1 MNRIKVWLVCLWVL
15 SFNALFAQIG
25 GKVLDNENETVIGAS
40 VLIKNTKI
48 GAVTDFDGNFEIAY
62 SGNFPVTLVVSYIG
76 FSTKEVVL
84 QQPNS
89 KLVIKI
95 APDNQMLSEVSV
107 VQRRL
112 SEKQKESALTVEAMD
127 VLAIKETPSVSFYE
141 GLGNLKGVDLTSA
154 SIGFKVINTRGFNS
168 TSPVRSLQ
176 LIDGV
181 DNQAPGLNFS
191 LGNFLGAS
199 ELDVL
204 NVDVI
209 AGASTAFYGPSAFNG
224 VIAMKTKSPFDFKGL
239 SASVKVGERRLG
251 EFAMRWAQ
259 VYKDKDG
266 VDRFAY
272 KINAYY
278 LRADDWEATNL
289 DPTLQSEANRDNPGG
304 YDAVNRYGDEQLFND
319 AGDVKTYPG
328 LGNFYRNGI
337 EEQYLVDYNTENLK
351 LGTSL
356 HYRFKPDLELIYA
369 FSFGAGTTVYQGDNR
384 FSLKDITFYQ
394 NRIELVK
401 KDKWFVRAYATN
413 ENAGNSYDAYFTA
426 LRMQESFTTDG
437 FWGSRYSSLF
447 NAIAVPGIKGL
458 PGFPS
463 QSLPVNEYE
472 DQLNT
477 VINDN
482 LGYVTDQHN
491 NIRNIVNTE
500 FGGDA
505 LTPGTAAF
513 DSLKTYITTR
523 SPREG
528 GSMLVDR
535 SALYH
540 IQGEYKFDEVEA
552 GNFRVGGNFRLFR
565 PQSDGSIFSDTLEI
579 DKIENG
585 DTIFKRRD
593 ISNYEFGLYLGWDK
607 RIMDNR
613 LKVSIT
619 SRLDK
624 NQNFDLLFSPAAS
637 FVYDIDAIS
646 TVRFSFSSAIRNPTL
661 QDQYLF
667 YNVGRA
673 ILLGNLN
680 GYDSLVTIDEVGDFL
695 GASVPDRANWQ
706 WDYFSL
712 DPVRPERVQT
722 LEAGYR
728 TTLWEKIYV
737 DLNYYYSWYQDFI
750 GYNIVLDIEDD
761 PNLGP
766 GDRLRGAQAYRIATN
781 AQGQVTTQ
789 GFSAGLNYYFG
800 NYYALSG
807 NYTWNVLNTA
817 TDDPIIPAFN
827 TPENKFNI
835 SWSARDWKIGKVKNL
850 GFNVTYKWIQGFLFE
865 GSPQFTGEI
874 ESYDMLDMQVSY
886 KMKEWDTVFKLGA
899 SNLLNNQAYQV
910 YGGPRVGRLAY
921 FSVVYEAF

>member
-1 MNRIKVWLVCLWVL
+1 MKRLKVWLFCLVIFGFNTL
-15 SFNALFAQIG
+15 SAQIG
-25 GKVLDNENETVIGAS
+25 GQVIDDDDETVIGAS
-40 VLIKNTKI
+40 ILVKNTKI
-48 GAVTDFDGNFEIAY
+48 GTVTDIDGNFKIAY
-62 SGNFPVTLVVSYIG
+62 SGAYPVILVINYIG
-76 FSTKEVVL
+76 FTTKEVQL
-84 QQPNS
+84 KKPS
-89 KLVIKI
+89 TSLKI
-95 APDNQMLSEVSV
+95 EIEPDNQMLSEVSV

-112 SEKQKESALTVEAMD
+112 SDKQKNSALTVEAMD
-127 VLAIKETPSVSFYE
+127 ALAIKETPSVSFYE

-224 VIAMKTKSPFDFKGL
+224 VIAMTTKNPFDFRGL

-259 VYKDKDG
+259 VIKDKDG

-272 KINAYY
+272 KFNAYY

-289 DPTLQSEANRDNPGG
+289 DPTLQSKTDELNPGG
-304 YDAVNRYGDEQLFND
+304 YDAVNRYGDEQVFD
-319 AGDVKTYPG
+319 DGGAVKLYPG
-328 LGNFYRNGI
+328 LGSFYRTGI
-337 EEQYLVDYNTENLK
+337 EERHLVDYNTENLK

-356 HYRFKPDLELIYA
+356 HYRIKPDLELTYA
-369 FSFGAGTTVYQGDNR
+369 FSFGAGTTVYHGDNR
-384 FSLKDITFYQ
+384 FSLKNITFYQ
-394 NRIELVK
+394 NRLELAK
-401 KDKWFVRAYATN
+401 KDKWFIRAYATN
-413 ENAGNSYDAYFTA
+413 ENAGDSYDAYFTA
-426 LRMQESFTTDG
+426 LRMQEIALPDKS
-437 FWGSRYSSLF
+437 WSNRYSF
-447 NAIAVPGIKGL
+447 FYFDEADNVRNL
-458 PGFPS
+458 PGFPDS
-463 QSLPVNEYE
+463 NLPADEFRAEMDNLV
-472 DQLNT
+472 
-477 VINDN
+477 NDN
-482 LGYVTDQHN
+482 LNYFTDLHAN
-491 NIRNIVNTE
+491 VRNSASAGE
-500 FGGDA
+500 FDA
-505 LTPGTAAF
+505 LNPDSAAF
-513 DSLKTYITTR
+513 HLLKSDVISR
-523 SPREG
+523 SPRDG

-540 IQGEYKFDEVEA
+540 IQGEYKFDEVKE
-552 GNFRVGGNFRLFR
+552 GNFRIGGNFRLFR
-565 PQSDGSIFSDTLEI
+565 PQSDGSIFSDTA
-579 DKIENG
+579 G
-585 DTIFKRRD
+585 RR
-593 ISNYEFGLYLGWDK
+593 ITNSEFGLYGGWDK
-607 RIMDNR
+607 RVMKDR
-613 LKVSIT
+613 LKVSAT
-619 SRLDK
+619 ARMDK
-624 NQNFDLLFSPAAS
+624 NQNFDLLFSPAIS
-637 FVYDIDAIS
+637 FVYDVNEIS

-673 ILLGNLN
+673 ILLGNLD
-680 GYDSLVTIDEVGDFL
+680 GYDNMVTVDEVGDFL
-695 GASVPDRANWQ
+695 GASVPDRGNWQ
-706 WDYFSL
+706 WDYFSI

-722 LEAGYR
+722 AEVGYR

-761 PNLGP
+761 PDLGP
-766 GDRLRGAQAYRIATN
+766 NRLKGAQAYRIATN

-800 NYYALSG
+800 DYYSLSG

-835 SWSARDWKIGKVKNL
+835 SWSARDWKIGKVKNI
-850 GFNVTYKWIQGFLFE
+850 GFNITYKWIQGFLFE

-874 ESYDMLDMQVSY
+874 ESYDMLDAQISY
-886 KMKEWDTVFKLGA
+886 KKKEWNTIFKLGA
-899 SNLLNNQAYQV
+899 SNLLNNQAFQV

-921 FSVVYEAF
+921 FSVVYDAF